1 MFYYY
6 FLKEIENQH
15 FGRTPCNTPFAFQQ
29 SCSSDSESDDH
40 LVDQQQ
46 DHAEVE
52 MFRLLAA
59 LLELKAEVSD
69 DEDLSSKANYSDL
82 HNIHEF
88 IKGCG
93 C

>member
-1 MFYYY
+1 MDDE
-6 FLKEIENQH
+6 LEEIENQR
-15 FGRTPCNTPFAFQQ
+15 FGRTPCNTPFASQQ

-52 MFRLLAA
+52 MCRLQAA
-59 LLELKAEVSD
+59 LLELQAEVSD
-69 DEDLSSKANYSDL
+69 DEDLSLVTNDSDL
-82 HNIHEF
+82 PNIHEF
-88 IKGCG
+88 RKGCG